1 MAAEKVQF
9 PNRKLAVCVVFF
21 FLVVDVDV
29 VVVVGKMLTIKA
41 NPSNLESK
49 LLVAVAKVCRCHI
62 YNREQLCR
70 RGVDF

>member
-1 MAAEKVQF
+1 MLVATEKVQF
-9 PNRKLAVCVVFF
+9 LNRKLAVCVVFF
-21 FLVVDVDV
+21 FLV

>member
-9 PNRKLAVCVVFF
+9 LNRKLTVCVVFF
-21 FLVVDVDV
+21 FP

>member
-9 PNRKLAVCVVFF
+9 LNRKLAVCVVFF
-21 FLVVDVDV
+21 FLV

-49 LLVAVAKVCRCHI
+49 LLVTVAKVCRCHI

>member
-9 PNRKLAVCVVFF
+9 LNRKLAVCVVFF
-21 FLVVDVDV
+21 FLLLLL
-29 VVVVGKMLTIKA
+29 VGKMLTIKA
-41 NPSNLESK
+41 NLSNLESK

-62 YNREQLCR
+62 YNREQFCR

>member
-9 PNRKLAVCVVFF
+9 LNRKLAVCVVFL
-21 FLVVDVDV
+21 FLLLL
-29 VVVVGKMLTIKA
+29 VVGKTLTIKA